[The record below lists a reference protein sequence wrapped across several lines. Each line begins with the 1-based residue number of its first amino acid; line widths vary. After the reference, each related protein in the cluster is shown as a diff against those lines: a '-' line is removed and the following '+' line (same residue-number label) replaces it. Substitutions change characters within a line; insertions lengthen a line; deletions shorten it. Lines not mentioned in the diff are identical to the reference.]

1 MSNEYDNVNHPQHY
15 ISEYGLETID
25 VIQAF
30 TKDLEGIEAYDTGNI
45 LKYICRWKHKN
56 GVEDLEKARWYL
68 NHLIDVVSD
77 LKKKEN

>member
-30 TKDLEGIEAYDTGNI
+30 THDLDGIEAYDTGNI

-56 GVEDLEKARWYL
+56 GVEDLEKPDG
-68 NHLIDVVSD
+68 I
-77 LKKKEN
+77 